1 MKGWKGGN
9 KNRKGRLTA
18 PNQTRQAKKAKQ
30 GQPSARRDGG
40 KQQQQPSPL
49 LAAPAARP
57 VAGAPKKRRREAAQ
71 AAAAKLAT
79 AAGGSVR
86 AAAPKI
92 SEGDTRTFIKVAYYN
107 MGAPP
112 PDEWQQ
118 RTDGVITQLEEQ
130 TGSYYDTIHD
140 VLIRVWAGLERGV
153 DIDVSPRLC
162 GAGGQNVK
170 ISGQNVKVQN

>member
-79 AAGGSVR
+79 RRPCGPVIAAHRHG
-86 AAAPKI
+86 
-92 SEGDTRTFIKVAYYN
+92 
-107 MGAPP
+107 
-112 PDEWQQ
+112 
-118 RTDGVITQLEEQ
+118 
-130 TGSYYDTIHD
+130 
-140 VLIRVWAGLERGV
+140 
-153 DIDVSPRLC
+153 
-162 GAGGQNVK
+162 
-170 ISGQNVKVQN
+170 